1 VTLGI
6 TDLDALRPDG
16 TPGGGAGD
24 IPLPACPRRMAGGEN
39 WQFHAPLYD
48 GDVITATR
56 RIEDIT
62 EKSGR
67 SGRFVLVTWLA
78 SYRNA
83 GGELVAEARSSMIAR
98 P

>member
-1 VTLGI
+1 VYAGE
-6 TDLDALRPDG
+6 
-16 TPGGGAGD
+16 PGSVRG
-24 IPLPACPRRMAGGEN
+24 L
-39 WQFHAPLYD
+39 HL
-48 GDVITATR
+48 VV
-56 RIEDIT
+56 EDIT